1 MKKPS
6 GPGLIVFKTNLSPPG
21 IDIVP
26 FLIFLG
32 TKACIPVMEKGDA
45 PSDIPVLGGS

>member
-1 MKKPS
+1 
-6 GPGLIVFKTNLSPPG
+6 
-21 IDIVP
+21 
-26 FLIFLG
+26 LG